1 MPGGQGAAGLLRK
14 DGEIVERKIDK
25 IKRLEKEL
33 GRYRKKSGDQART
46 IASLNEQ
53 LSGTD
58 AAVRD
63 LSGMVDAIL
72 IQTALTYGED
82 ALDEES
88 GEKLG
93 VRLRLPEYRVED
105 LLARYEVRARPDRQ
119 AGEYV
124 VGVVPRGEKDG

>member
-1 MPGGQGAAGLLRK
+1 M
-14 DGEIVERKIDK
+14 ERKIDK

-33 GRYRKKSGDQART
+33 GRYRKKAGDQARQ

-72 IQTALTYGED
+72 IQTALTYGEKV
-82 ALDEES
+82 LDEES
-88 GEKLG
+88 GEGLG
-93 VRLRLPEYRVED
+93 LRLRLPTFDAGD
-105 LLARYEVRARPDRQ
+105 LLNRYAVRARVDEE
-119 AGEYV
+119 AKEYI
-124 VGVVPRGEKDG
+124 VGIVPREEADG